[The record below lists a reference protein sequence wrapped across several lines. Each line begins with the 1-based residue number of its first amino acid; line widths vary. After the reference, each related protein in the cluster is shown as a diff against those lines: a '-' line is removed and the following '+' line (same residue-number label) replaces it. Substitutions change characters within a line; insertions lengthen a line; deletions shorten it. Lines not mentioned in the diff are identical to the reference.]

1 MNAPARVNA
10 PGVPT
15 RDAAGS
21 ARGSA
26 TVDRVVTQAVPAG
39 RAALEER
46 SVTPDVPEIDLVR
59 PLPGFPELT
68 RFVLV
73 RLDEARAAGG
83 TGAAGGESA
92 LYELRCVQAP
102 EVRFLVAVPT
112 VFFPDYVFELDETS
126 CAELDLVDADD
137 ALVLVLLTIGDDAAS
152 TTANLLAPVVIN
164 ARTRSAAQ
172 VILVGTDWP
181 VRAAVV

>member
-1 MNAPARVNA
+1 V
-10 PGVPT
+10 G
-15 RDAAGS
+15 
-21 ARGSA
+21 
-26 TVDRVVTQAVPAG
+26 
-39 RAALEER
+39 AALEGC
-46 SVTPDVPEIDLVR
+46 SVSTEVPEIDLVH

-73 RLDEARAAGG
+73 RLDDEGDEGDGQGIGG
-83 TGAAGGESA
+83 QEPA
-92 LYELRCVQAP
+92 LYELRSLQAP

-112 VFFPDYVFELDETS
+112 TFFPDYAFELDESS
-126 CAELDLVDADD
+126 CADLGLVESND

-172 VILVGTDWP
+172 VILSGTNWP